1 LRRFGSGSSSAEAT
15 GPSAVTYEF
24 GESDFSE
31 RLCRANFLGDDFPVR
46 GSDPSLCLSKETFAL
61 DPLDIPTP

>member
-1 LRRFGSGSSSAEAT
+1 LRRFGSGSNGAEAT

-31 RLCRANFLGDDFPVR
+31 RLCRANFLGDDFPV
-46 GSDPSLCLSKETFAL
+46 
-61 DPLDIPTP
+61 